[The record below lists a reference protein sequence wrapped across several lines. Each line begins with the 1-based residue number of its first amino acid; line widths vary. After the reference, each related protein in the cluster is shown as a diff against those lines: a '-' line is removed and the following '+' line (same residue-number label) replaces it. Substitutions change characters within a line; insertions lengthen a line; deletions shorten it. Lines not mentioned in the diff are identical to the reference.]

1 MYKCLDCGYVFKTPK
16 QYKECHDD
24 RTGLAEK
31 YYGCPRCSGAYEIS
45 EK

>member
-24 RTGLAEK
+24 RTGLSEK
-31 YYGCPRCSGAYEIS
+31 YYGCPRCAGAYDLD
-45 EK
+45 KK